1 MTRIAC
7 AIYTRKSSE
16 EGLEKEFNSLD
27 AQREACEAY
36 ITSQKHA
43 GWVGV
48 PALYDDGGLSGG
60 AMERPAFKRLLA
72 DIKSGKVQI
81 VVVYKVD
88 RLTRSLADFAKI
100 VDVLDAHGASFVSVT
115 QQFNTTTSMGRLTL
129 NMLLSFAQFEREI
142 AGERIR
148 DKIAASKAKGMWMGG
163 NVPLGY
169 DVHERKLVV
178 NETEAETVR
187 FIFRRY
193 AELGSV
199 KLLQS
204 ELERLGIVS
213 KRREGA
219 SGQLSG
225 GQTFSRGALY
235 LMLQNRIYRGE
246 IVHKGTAYPGQHD
259 GIIDPEV
266 WQSVQVKLA
275 TNRHE
280 RSMAVGAEAPS
291 LLAGLMVD
299 GQGQRMTPTHAVKKG
314 KRYRYYVSTAL
325 ITGSRSDHAT
335 GRRIPAG
342 DIEGLVLDRLRAFF
356 ASGME
361 IGAALAPLDLAAS
374 TQRAVLSRSAQ
385 LAAGWAKLPSLEL
398 RGLVRSVIE
407 RVAVGDAEIAL
418 RLDRRAILKSVMTD
432 APAAPSESKSE
443 IEPVVLTINAGLRR
457 AGKGT
462 RLVIGDGAAN
472 AIDAGLVTLIRQAVT
487 TRTMLLS
494 GRDNSIDAMAQRLGV
509 RRDYLSVLARLS
521 YLSPEI
527 VRAILDGRQPVELSS
542 TRLVKLSKDLP
553 HDWQAQRQFLG
564 FTLALRRESPPNSL
578 DI

>member
-1 MTRIAC
+1 MGVGWRIYSPPNADGL
-7 AIYTRKSSE
+7 ASRFAGLWVVRTSITASYDPGAHDHVVTYDRNRAEIQARRNQEAFGRGKS
-16 EGLEKEFNSLD
+16 
-27 AQREACEAY
+27 A
-36 ITSQKHA
+36 
-43 GWVGV
+43 
-48 PALYDDGGLSGG
+48 
-60 AMERPAFKRLLA
+60 
-72 DIKSGKVQI
+72 
-81 VVVYKVD
+81 
-88 RLTRSLADFAKI
+88 
-100 VDVLDAHGASFVSVT
+100 
-115 QQFNTTTSMGRLTL
+115 
-129 NMLLSFAQFEREI
+129 
-142 AGERIR
+142 
-148 DKIAASKAKGMWMGG
+148 IAAEVMWMGG

-178 NETEAETVR
+178 NAAEADSVR

-193 AELGSV
+193 AELASV

-204 ELERLGIVS
+204 ELDRLGIVS

-219 SGQLSG
+219 YGQLSG
-225 GQTFSRGALY
+225 GQTLSRGALY

-259 GIIDPEV
+259 CIIHPEV
-266 WQSVQVKLA
+266 WQSVQDKLA
-275 TNRHE
+275 TNRQE

-299 GQGQRMTPTHAVKKG
+299 AQGLRMTPTHAVKKG
-314 KRYRYYVSTAL
+314 KRYRYYISTAL

-356 ASGME
+356 GSDTE
-361 IGAALAPLDLAAS
+361 IGAALAPLNLAAS
-374 TQRAVLSRSAQ
+374 MQRAVLSRSAQ
-385 LAAGWAKLPSLEL
+385 LAEGWAKLPSLEL

-407 RVAVGDAEIAL
+407 RVAVGDAEIVL
-418 RLDRRAILKSVMTD
+418 RLNKHAVLKSVMTD
-432 APAAPSESKSE
+432 VPAAPSESRSE
-443 IEPVVLTINAGLRR
+443 IEPVVLTINASLRR

-462 RLVIGDGAAN
+462 RIVIGDGAAN

-487 TRTMLLS
+487 SRTMLLS
-494 GRDNSIDAMAQRLGV
+494 GRDDSIDAMAQRLGV

-527 VRAILDGRQPVELSS
+527 VRAILDGRQPVELTP

-553 HDWQAQRQFLG
+553 HDWREQRQFLG
-564 FTLALRRESPPNSL
+564 FALA
-578 DI
+578 